1 MKKRA
6 ILIILD
12 SVGVGAMPD
21 AAEFGDTGANTLGNI
36 YRLRG
41 SLRLPNL
48 YKLGLSR
55 IEGSGLP

>member
-21 AAEFGDTGANTLGNI
+21 AAEFGDTGLEAA
-36 YRLRG
+36 
-41 SLRLPNL
+41 
-48 YKLGLSR
+48 
-55 IEGSGLP
+55 